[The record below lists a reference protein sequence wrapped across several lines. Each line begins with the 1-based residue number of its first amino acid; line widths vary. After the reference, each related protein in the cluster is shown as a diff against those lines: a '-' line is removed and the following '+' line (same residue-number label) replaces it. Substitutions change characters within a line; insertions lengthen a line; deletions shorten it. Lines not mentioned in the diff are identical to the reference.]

1 MDVVKCSFLGILA
14 AMLLILPVDS
24 LLAQERVGSDSTW
37 SSTRD
42 STSEQILLYPD
53 ALPDTRSA
61 GFLNDPGQSFS
72 TQISYID
79 GGLGLEMIYTGKET
93 RSFFSLMLGS
103 IGLDKSVNYRVN
115 MLTSVTYGYKAT
127 ISSSGTA
134 SSTIKSKRRVG
145 NEPAITFFGQPEF
158 YVRIGPGLSTI
169 GTEHYSLGDWESE
182 RLIGYHAFGLL
193 GASVRIADRSRLN
206 IEVGWRGMWFPAS
219 EDLRQMNGPHVTFG
233 FSFSGSRPVNTINW

>member
-1 MDVVKCSFLGILA
+1 
-14 AMLLILPVDS
+14 
-24 LLAQERVGSDSTW
+24 
-37 SSTRD
+37 
-42 STSEQILLYPD
+42 
-53 ALPDTRSA
+53 
-61 GFLNDPGQSFS
+61 
-72 TQISYID
+72 
-79 GGLGLEMIYTGKET
+79 MIYTGKET

-127 ISSSGTA
+127 IRSSGTA